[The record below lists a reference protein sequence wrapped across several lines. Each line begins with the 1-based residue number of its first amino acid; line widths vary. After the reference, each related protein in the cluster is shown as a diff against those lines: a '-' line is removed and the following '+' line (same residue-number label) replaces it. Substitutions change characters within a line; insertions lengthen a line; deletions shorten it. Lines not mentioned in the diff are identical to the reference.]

1 MMEAL
6 SIILPILLYILGAAL
21 LIILIIIGLRV
32 IKILDNVDDIVR
44 DVDGKV
50 KSLNG
55 VFHMVDVATDKLA
68 ILSDRVVEAVSNFIL
83 KLFKRK
89 YNNKKE
95 ESEDE

>member
-1 MMEAL
+1 MEAL